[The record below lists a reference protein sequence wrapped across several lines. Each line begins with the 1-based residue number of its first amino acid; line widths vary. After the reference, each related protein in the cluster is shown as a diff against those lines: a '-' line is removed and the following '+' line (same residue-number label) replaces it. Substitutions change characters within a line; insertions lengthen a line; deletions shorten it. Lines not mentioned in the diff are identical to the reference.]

1 MIFDIPDDNPAC
13 SVQDVFFHFQGTT
26 MSAKAAT
33 LEGRIRQSW
42 DQLSSHEQRLADVLL
57 AAPGQLAMNTATE
70 LAHSAGV
77 SKATTTRFFRHLGY
91 ESYEAARRQAREM
104 QSSGSPLYLQ
114 AVPTASP
121 LASIMQQHLEK
132 EIANLVN
139 SYRTLDSD
147 QLQQAVSAIA
157 QARRVVVMGWRHS
170 QTIAQLIYRDLVHI
184 HPDVR
189 LLPRPGDSLAEHLA
203 ALNSQDVVIC
213 VGLRRRMPAL
223 EAAMNALAEREV
235 PMLYIADVL
244 SGKPARHA
252 QWVVRCHTDS
262 SLLFDSTAALSGV
275 CNLLCSLVARQM
287 GKTSND
293 YLAQVEAL
301 HQSLDELE

>member
-1 MIFDIPDDNPAC
+1 
-13 SVQDVFFHFQGTT
+13 
-26 MSAKAAT
+26 MSAKAAS
-33 LEGRIRQSW
+33 LEGRIRQHW

-91 ESYEAARRQAREM
+91 ESYEAARRQARDM

-114 AVPTASP
+114 VVASASP
-121 LASIMQQHLEK
+121 LDSIMQQHLEK

-139 SYRTLDSD
+139 SYRTLESA
-147 QLQQAVSAIA
+147 QLQEAVAAIA
-157 QARRVVVMGWRHS
+157 RARRVVVMGWRHS
-170 QTIAQLIYRDLVHI
+170 QTIAQLIYRDLIHV

-203 ALNSQDVVIC
+203 SLGEQDVAIC
-213 VGLRRRMPAL
+213 VGLRRRMPVL
-223 EAAMNALAEREV
+223 DAAMNALAERQV
-235 PMLYIADVL
+235 PMLYLADVL

-262 SLLFDSTAALSGV
+262 SLIFDSTAALSGI

-287 GKTSND
+287 GKASND

>member
-1 MIFDIPDDNPAC
+1 
-13 SVQDVFFHFQGTT
+13 
-26 MSAKAAT
+26 MSAKMAS
-33 LEGRIRQSW
+33 LEGRIRQHW
-42 DQLSSHEQRLADVLL
+42 EKLSSHEQRLADVLL

-70 LAHSAGV
+70 LAKSAGV
-77 SKATTTRFFRHLGY
+77 SKATATRFFRHLGY

-114 AVPTASP
+114 AAPGASP
-121 LASIMQQHLEK
+121 IYSVMQQHLEK

-139 SYRTLDSD
+139 SYRTLDSA
-147 QLQQAVSAIA
+147 QLQEAIAAIA

-170 QTIAQLIYRDLVHI
+170 QTIAQLIYRDLVHV

-203 ALNSQDVVIC
+203 ALGPHDVVIC

-223 EAAMNALAEREV
+223 DAAMCALAERQV
-235 PMLYIADVL
+235 PMLYLADVL

-252 QWVVRCHTDS
+252 QWVVRCHTDGS
-262 SLLFDSTAALSGV
+262 MLFDSTVAISGV

-287 GKTSND
+287 GKSGND
-293 YLAQVEAL
+293 HLAQVEAL

>member
-1 MIFDIPDDNPAC
+1 
-13 SVQDVFFHFQGTT
+13 

-33 LEGRIRQSW
+33 LEGRIRQHW

-70 LAHSAGV
+70 LAQSAGV

-104 QSSGSPLYLQ
+104 QRSGSPLYLQ
-114 AVPTASP
+114 PLPGDSP
-121 LASIMQQHLEK
+121 LASVMQQHLEK

-139 SYRTLDSD
+139 SYRMLDCGE
-147 QLQQAVSAIA
+147 LEQAVTAIA
-157 QARRVVVMGWRHS
+157 RARRVVVMGWRHS

-189 LLPRPGDSLAEHLA
+189 LLPRPGDSLAEHFA
-203 ALNSQDVVIC
+203 ALNQQDVVIC
-213 VGLRRRMPAL
+213 VGLRRRLPAL
-223 EAAMNALAEREV
+223 EAAMSVLAAREV

-252 QWVVRCHTDS
+252 QWILRCHTDS
-262 SLLFDSTAALSGV
+262 NLIFDSTTALSGI
-275 CNLLCSLVARQM
+275 CNLLCSLVARER

-293 YLAQVEAL
+293 YLAQVETL
-301 HQSLDELE
+301 HQLLDELE